1 MDAFQTRAKDAEQT
15 MIEIAEAG
23 QLGKGVFATA
33 DIPKYT
39 LLGEYLG
46 ELLPADCMVDATDLY
61 IFTIED
67 EFVISKS
74 SPLRRVPRC
83 DDSQGPQR
91 EANLWQGFK
100 PNLGVQGHTHT
111 HTHITRYYSPRRSD
125 S

>member
-1 MDAFQTRAKDAEQT
+1 

-46 ELLPADCMVDATDLY
+46 ELLPEDWMVDATDPY

-67 EFVISKS
+67 EFIISKS
-74 SPLRRVPRC
+74 LPSPSCVPRC
-83 DDSQGPQR
+83 DDSQG
-91 EANLWQGFK
+91 
-100 PNLGVQGHTHT
+100 
-111 HTHITRYYSPRRSD
+111 SPA
-125 S
+125 